1 MPKKI
6 RGSTDPLFFCLY
18 LYIMLK
24 RTIKKVPVKGNPEEK
39 DLQKP
44 CSECGKVKAIAN
56 KTKRLCASCV
66 VKEKKAKQ
74 KVRKEIKR
82 KIKQETIT
90 QTKLDQITSWL
101 VRGAHINKCHA
112 CEITLDPKGLQC
124 AHFVGRTKVSTRYH
138 LTNLLPACPKC
149 NLYTPHHVWN
159 LGKSLNKIWG
169 EDTTED
175 MLQLS
180 NKILKLSNHDRKLIY
195 DVYRTCLTDIEQGN
209 YSQDQKYQKL
219 REALHQYNKIVEPI
233 LK

>member
-1 MPKKI
+1 
-6 RGSTDPLFFCLY
+6 
-18 LYIMLK
+18 MLK

-44 CSECGKVKAIAN
+44 CSECGKVKAIVN
-56 KTKRLCASCV
+56 KTKRLCATCV

-138 LTNLLPACPKC
+138 LNNLLPACPKC

-169 EDTTED
+169 DDTTED

-195 DVYRTCLTDIEQGN
+195 DVYKTCLTKIEEGN
-209 YSQDQKYQKL
+209 YTQTEKYQKL
-219 REALHQYNKIVEPI
+219 REALHEYNKIVGPL

>member
-1 MPKKI
+1 
-6 RGSTDPLFFCLY
+6 
-18 LYIMLK
+18 MLK
-24 RTIKKVPVKGNPEEK
+24 RTPKKIPVKGNPEER

-44 CSECGKVKAIAN
+44 CSECGKIKAIAN
-56 KTKRLCASCV
+56 KTKRLCAGCV

-124 AHFVGRTKVSTRYH
+124 AHFVGRTKVATRYH

-195 DVYRTCLTDIEQGN
+195 DVYRTCLTDIESRDYTQIE
-209 YSQDQKYQKL
+209 KYQKL
-219 REALHQYNKIVEPI
+219 REALHEYNKIVGPL